1 MNSHLLNSILE
12 MNSHLLDIAHCD
24 QNLPKL
30 PNQHYPCQEEVKFIN
45 LHQLTQHHLCEIHQ
59 SLNIIPCH
67 KIHLN
72 ITGKVE
78 YVSWHCLEVFQ
89 IWRTCREIN
98 WLLIP
103 NTLQHANFTTLLQCN
118 KTNIKLRPT
127 NDTIF
132 KVIVDP

>member
-1 MNSHLLNSILE
+1 

-72 ITGKVE
+72 IT
-78 YVSWHCLEVFQ
+78 SQ
-89 IWRTCREIN
+89 AR
-98 WLLIP
+98 
-103 NTLQHANFTTLLQCN
+103 
-118 KTNIKLRPT
+118 
-127 NDTIF
+127 
-132 KVIVDP
+132 